1 MTENGRMVTDG
12 LRWICTQ
19 YDLIGGRLKVMSGQE
34 TLFERLAR
42 INKISVE
49 EMRTKIAARI
59 EAGLNDPSPERRAQ
73 WERIPCAGDIPT
85 PEEWLRYSVERL
97 KEDGRED
104 LLRRYLV
111 D

>member
-1 MTENGRMVTDG
+1 MVEREM
-12 LRWICTQ
+12 L
-19 YDLIGGRLKVMSGQE
+19 L
-34 TLFERLAR
+34 ERLAR
-42 INKISVE
+42 VNGVTVE
-49 EMRTKIAARI
+49 DMRTKIAARI
-59 EAGLNDPSPERRAQ
+59 EAGLNDPSPERRVQ

-85 PEEWLRYSVERL
+85 PEEWLCYSVERL

>member
-1 MTENGRMVTDG
+1 MVEREM
-12 LRWICTQ
+12 L
-19 YDLIGGRLKVMSGQE
+19 L
-34 TLFERLAR
+34 ERLAR
-42 INKISVE
+42 VNGVTVE
-49 EMRTKIAARI
+49 DMRTKIAARI

-97 KEDGRED
+97 KEDGRKD

>member
-1 MTENGRMVTDG
+1 MTENGHMMTDG

-59 EAGLNDPSPERRAQ
+59 EAGLNDP
-73 WERIPCAGDIPT
+73 T
-85 PEEWLRYSVERL
+85 PEEWLCYSVERL

>member
-1 MTENGRMVTDG
+1 
-12 LRWICTQ
+12 
-19 YDLIGGRLKVMSGQE
+19 MSGQE

-42 INKISVE
+42 INKTSVE
-49 EMRTKIAARI
+49 EIRSNITTRI
-59 EAGLNDPSPERRAQ
+59 KEGLNDPAPERRAQ
-73 WERIPCAGDIPT
+73 WERIPCVGDMPT

-104 LLRRYLV
+104 LLRRYRV

>member
-1 MTENGRMVTDG
+1 
-12 LRWICTQ
+12 
-19 YDLIGGRLKVMSGQE
+19 MSGQE

-73 WERIPCAGDIPT
+73 WE
-85 PEEWLRYSVERL
+85 
-97 KEDGRED
+97 
-104 LLRRYLV
+104 
-111 D
+111 